1 MMFATPTHKAAC
13 QEGGEPHLVSS
24 SRTRAEV
31 SRTPASKSAKSDVGG
46 AQKNKNNRETGR
58 GGARS
63 VGGQVPTAATL
74 GDLLRNPEILSV
86 AAAFVALN
94 AVIGMLKPLSQ
105 VPTT

>member
-1 MMFATPTHKAAC
+1 MLFATPTHIAAC
-13 QEGGEPHLVSS
+13 QEGGDGDSHLASP

-31 SRTPASKSAKSDVGG
+31 SRTPGKKSDVGG

-63 VGGQVPTAATL
+63 GGRQVPTAATL